1 LVAQLAL
8 FGRGS
13 HARDELTNAYGAGPG
28 SGGRARDV
36 MAFSL
41 ATIGSS

>member
-13 HARDELTNAYGAGPG
+13 HARDELIAAYSPG
-28 SGGRARDV
+28 SAWDV

-41 ATIGSS
+41 ASIGSS